1 MQCKV
6 HVFSTIRILE
16 TNLLWQIS
24 VPHNEIDK
32 IDKGGLDKMTLI
44 EVIAPSFYM
53 DTLRVS

>member
-1 MQCKV
+1 MQSSCL
-6 HVFSTIRILE
+6 STIWILE

-32 IDKGGLDKMTLI
+32 VDKGGLDKMTLI

-53 DTLRVS
+53 DTLYSS